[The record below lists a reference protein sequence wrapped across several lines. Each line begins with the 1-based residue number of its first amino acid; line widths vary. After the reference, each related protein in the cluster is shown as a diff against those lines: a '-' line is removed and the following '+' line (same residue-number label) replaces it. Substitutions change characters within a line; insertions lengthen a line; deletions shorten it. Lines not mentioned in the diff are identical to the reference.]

1 MTTRTPTAARFID
14 THAHLES
21 EQFDGRQNLV
31 IQTALDAGVQKIIAI
46 GCTWGS
52 SQKSLYLAKQHENVF
67 AAVGIHPNYCSTAT
81 DHDWERILAMLEH
94 PKVVALGE
102 TGLDRYWDY
111 APFELQQEYFDRH
124 LRTSQKTGLPFI
136 VHMRQCEQEILEM
149 LQKARQRGPL
159 RGVMHSFTGDS
170 VTASNCL
177 DLGMYISFAGM
188 VTFKK
193 NDALRE
199 VAAMIPANRILLETD
214 CPYLSPHP
222 YRSKRPNHPAMIV
235 HTAQC
240 VADVRGVSLEEIG
253 IQSTQNACD
262 LFKRL
267 GGNDDNTKSGA

>member
-1 MTTRTPTAARFID
+1 MTTSATTAVGFID

-21 EQFDGRQNLV
+21 EQFDGRQNAV
-31 IQTALDAGVQKIIAI
+31 IQTAHDAGVQKIIAI

-52 SQKSLYLAKQHENVF
+52 SQKSLYLAKQHENVY

-81 DHDWERILAMLEH
+81 EHDWERILAMLDH

-111 APFELQQEYFDRH
+111 APFELQQKYFDLH
-124 LRTSQKTGLPFI
+124 IRTSQKTGLPFI
-136 VHMRQCEQEILEM
+136 VHMRECEQEILEM
-149 LQKARQRGPL
+149 LQKARQRSPL
-159 RGVMHSFTGDS
+159 QGVMHSFTGD
-170 VTASNCL
+170 VIMAKKCL
-177 DLGMYISFAGM
+177 ELGMYISFAGM

-199 VAAMIPANRILLETD
+199 VAAMIPPNRILLETD

-222 YRSKRPNHPAMIV
+222 YRSKRPNHPAMIL

-240 VADVRGVSLEEIG
+240 VADIRGVSLEEIG
-253 IQSTQNACD
+253 MQSIENACD
-262 LFKRL
+262 LFTRL
-267 GGNDDNTKSGA
+267 DGNNDKTKSGL

>member
-1 MTTRTPTAARFID
+1 
-14 THAHLES
+14 
-21 EQFDGRQNLV
+21 
-31 IQTALDAGVQKIIAI
+31 
-46 GCTWGS
+46 
-52 SQKSLYLAKQHENVF
+52 
-67 AAVGIHPNYCSTAT
+67 
-81 DHDWERILAMLEH
+81 
-94 PKVVALGE
+94 
-102 TGLDRYWDY
+102 
-111 APFELQQEYFDRH
+111 
-124 LRTSQKTGLPFI
+124 
-136 VHMRQCEQEILEM
+136 
-149 LQKARQRGPL
+149 
-159 RGVMHSFTGDS
+159 MHSFTGDS

-262 LFKRL
+262 LFTRL
-267 GGNDDNTKSGA
+267 DGNDDNTKSGA